1 MDMKRIFFAFLLA
14 VACCQLLGAKTRTVT
29 ELDSLGRTRRIIE
42 LNDTTLNGV
51 AQTDTVSIT
60 RYLDEAEYP
69 APSRQH
75 RSDEN
80 VRYQKSVQEMEVA
93 IIGILCVFL
102 APALI
107 LIFYLYFRYKNRKA
121 AYRVAEQAIAAGR
134 PLPEDFIQEAKRKPG
149 SNSLSQGI
157 NSICIGIG
165 LFIFLWAL
173 THEFGLGCIGLLIMF
188 MGFGKV
194 ILYYL
199 QQGNP
204 INPGKEVPPTTA
216 SQDHNNQIIPTE

>member
-14 VACCQLLGAKTRTVT
+14 VACCHLLGAKTRTVT

-42 LNDTTLNGV
+42 LNDTNLNGV

-60 RYLDEAEYP
+60 RYLDEADYP

-107 LIFYLYFRYKNRKA
+107 LIFYLYFRYKNRQHR
-121 AYRVAEQAIAAGR
+121 YRLMEQALAQGQ
-134 PLPEDFIQEAKRKPG
+134 PLPSDLLKHAAEPCAASQSNLAKGVK
-149 SNSLSQGI
+149 SACL
-157 NSICIGIG
+157 GIG

-173 THEFGLGCIGLLIMF
+173 TDEFGIACIGLLVMF
-188 MGFGKV
+188 VGFG
-194 ILYYL
+194 
-199 QQGNP
+199 
-204 INPGKEVPPTTA
+204 
-216 SQDHNNQIIPTE
+216 QIIIHYLTQQEQAPWKRDKKESTTLPTPFDEA